1 MKSYTRLNTSSLLTP
16 DSLPFAHP
24 GRFYRG
30 NLHGHSTNSD
40 GAWSP
45 AEYIRQY
52 RQNGYDFVALTDHCT
67 EKYGFEISD
76 TREFRSDDFT
86 TLIGAEL
93 HPGQIESGSPWHL
106 LAVGTPLD
114 FETQREGDT
123 GASVARRAMEAGAF
137 VAATH
142 PNWYAF
148 TVADFETLDAADAVE
163 CYNGAADSAS
173 DRGYSWHFID
183 MLLHRGHRVGAI
195 AVDDVHAA
203 GDYSDFMR
211 GWVQVKAEAMTPE
224 ALLRALKAGHYYAST
239 GPQLHNVEFLGRDKL
254 VVECSP
260 AKQILVTGESAGALR
275 ISGAGLRGAEFDLSE
290 VESRWLRVT
299 VRDEAGGRA
308 WTNPL
313 WLG

>member
-1 MKSYTRLNTSSLLTP
+1 MPPLTL
-16 DSLPFAHP
+16 STLPFAQP

-45 AEYIRQY
+45 AEYCRQY

-67 EKYGFEISD
+67 EQHGFDISD

-93 HPGQIESGSPWHL
+93 HPGRIESGSAWHL
-106 LAVGTPLD
+106 LAVGLPLD

-123 GASVARRAMEAGAF
+123 GASVARRAMAAGAF

-142 PNWYAF
+142 PNWYTF
-148 TVADFETLDAADAVE
+148 TVADFETLDGAHAVE
-163 CYNGAADSAS
+163 CYNGGCDVDT

-195 AVDDVHAA
+195 AVDDIHA
-203 GDYSDFMR
+203 GDKSLGDFMR
-211 GWVQVKAEAMTPE
+211 GWVQVKAESLAPE

-239 GPQLHNVEFLGRDKL
+239 GPQLHNVEILARDRL

-260 AKQILVTGESAGALR
+260 VRQILVTGEKAGALR
-275 ISGAGLRGAEFDLSE
+275 VVGGGLRGAEFDLSE
-290 VESRWLRVT
+290 FESRWLRVT
-299 VRDEAGGRA
+299 ARDEAGGRA
-308 WTNPL
+308 WTNPV
-313 WLG
+313 WLT

>member
-1 MKSYTRLNTSSLLTP
+1 MTP
-16 DSLPFAHP
+16 STLPFAQP

-40 GAWSP
+40 GIWSP
-45 AEYIRQY
+45 AEYCRQY

-67 EKYGFEISD
+67 EQYGWIISD
-76 TREFRSDDFT
+76 TREFRRDDFT

-93 HPGQIESGSPWHL
+93 HPGQIESGSAWHL
-106 LAVGTPLD
+106 LAVGLPLD
-114 FETQREGDT
+114 FETWREGDT
-123 GASVARRAMEAGAF
+123 GASVARRAMAAGAF

-148 TVADFETLDAADAVE
+148 TVADFETLDAAHAVE

-173 DRGYSWHFID
+173 DRGYSWHYID

-195 AVDDVHAA
+195 ATDDVHAS

-211 GWVQVKAEAMTPE
+211 GWVYVRAEALTPD
-224 ALLRALKAGHYYAST
+224 ALLRALKAGHYYSST
-239 GPQLHNVEFLGRDKL
+239 GPQLHNVEFRGSDKL
-254 VVECSP
+254 LVECSP
-260 AKQILVTGESAGALR
+260 ARQILVMGESAGALR
-275 ISGAGLRGAEFDLSE
+275 ISGAGLRGAEFDLSD

-299 VRDEAGGRA
+299 VRDETGGRA
-308 WTNPL
+308 WTNPV

>member
-1 MKSYTRLNTSSLLTP
+1 MNQSTTLTP
-16 DSLPFAHP
+16 STLPFAQP

-40 GAWSP
+40 GRWSP

-52 RQNGYDFVALTDHCT
+52 RQNGYDFVSLTDHCM
-67 EKYGFEISD
+67 EQHGFDISD
-76 TREFRSDDFT
+76 TREYRDSAFT

-106 LAVGTPLD
+106 LAVGLPLD
-114 FETQREGDT
+114 FETHREGDT
-123 GASVARRAMEAGAF
+123 GASVARRVMEAGAF
-137 VAATH
+137 LAATH

-163 CYNGAADSAS
+163 CYNGGCDAES

-195 AVDDVHAA
+195 AVDDVHARA
-203 GDYSDFMR
+203 DANDFMR
-211 GWVQVKAEAMTPE
+211 GWVYVKAEALRPD
-224 ALLRALKAGHYYAST
+224 ALLRALKAGHYYSST
-239 GPQLHNVEFLGRDKL
+239 GPQLHNVEFMGRDRL

-260 AKQILVTGESAGALR
+260 AKQILVSSERAGALR
-275 ISGAGLRGAEFDLSE
+275 VSGRGLRGAEFDLSE

-308 WTNPL
+308 WTNPV
-313 WLG
+313 WLV

>member
-1 MKSYTRLNTSSLLTP
+1 MSTSSILTT
-16 DSLPFAHP
+16 DSLPFAQP

-45 AEYIRQY
+45 AEYIRHY
-52 RQNGYDFVALTDHCT
+52 RQNGYDFVALTDHCMDH
-67 EKYGFEISD
+67 YGYAITD
-76 TREFRSDDFT
+76 TRQFRTDDFT

-106 LAVGTPLD
+106 LAVGLPLD
-114 FETQREGDT
+114 FEAHRPGDT
-123 GASVARRAMEAGAF
+123 GASVVERAMAAGAF
-137 VAATH
+137 VAVPH
-142 PNWYAF
+142 PNWFAL
-148 TVADFETLDAADAVE
+148 TVEDFETLGIVHAVE
-163 CYNGAADSAS
+163 CYNGGCDVSA

-195 AVDDVHAA
+195 AVDDLHAKA
-203 GDYSDFMR
+203 GIGDFMR
-211 GWVQVKAEAMTPE
+211 GWVCVKAESLKPD
-224 ALLRALKAGHYYAST
+224 ALLRALKAGHYYSST
-239 GPQLHNVEFLGRDKL
+239 GVQLHDVALHGRDKL

-260 AKQILVTGESAGALR
+260 AVQILVASDRAGAWQV
-275 ISGAGLRGAEFDLSE
+275 SGKGLTGGEFDLRD
-290 VESRWLRVT
+290 VDFRWLRVT
-299 VRDEAGGRA
+299 VRDDAGRRA

>member
-1 MKSYTRLNTSSLLTP
+1 MTP
-16 DSLPFAHP
+16 SSLPFAQP

-40 GAWSP
+40 GAWRP
-45 AEYIRQY
+45 AEYCRQY

-67 EKYGFEISD
+67 ESHGFDISD
-76 TREFRSDDFT
+76 TREYRDDDFT

-106 LAVGTPLD
+106 LAVGIPLD
-114 FETQREGDT
+114 FETRREGDT
-123 GASVARRAMEAGAF
+123 GASVARRAMAAGAF
-137 VAATH
+137 LAATH

-148 TVADFETLDAADAVE
+148 SVADFETLDAAHAVE

-173 DRGYSWHFID
+173 DRGYSWHYID
-183 MLLHRGHRVGAI
+183 LLLHRGHRVAAI
-195 AVDDVHAA
+195 AVDDVHAS
-203 GDYSDFMR
+203 GEYSDFMR
-211 GWVQVKAEAMTPE
+211 GWVYVKAEALTPE
-224 ALLRALKAGHYYAST
+224 ALLRALKAGHYYSST
-239 GPQLHNVEFLGRDKL
+239 GAQLHNVELRGRAKL

-260 AKQILVTGESAGALR
+260 ARQILVTGEGAGALR
-275 ISGAGLRGAEFDLSE
+275 ISGEGLRGAEFDLSE

-308 WTNPL
+308 WTNPV

>member
-1 MKSYTRLNTSSLLTP
+1 MHIYTQST
-16 DSLPFAHP
+16 LPFAQP

-40 GAWSP
+40 GRRWSAGRVHPPISPERLRLRRADRPLHRRRTALISAIRVNSAATISPRCSALSCIRGRSSP
-45 AEYIRQY
+45 AR
-52 RQNGYDFVALTDHCT
+52 
-67 EKYGFEISD
+67 
-76 TREFRSDDFT
+76 
-86 TLIGAEL
+86 
-93 HPGQIESGSPWHL
+93 PWHL
-106 LAVGTPLD
+106 LAVGLPLD

-163 CYNGAADSAS
+163 CYNGGCDAAS

-195 AVDDVHAA
+195 AVDDLHAA
-203 GDYSDFMR
+203 PGSNDFMR
-211 GWVQVKAEAMTPE
+211 GWVQVKAEALTPE
-224 ALLRALKAGHYYAST
+224 ALLRALKAGHYYSST

-254 VVECSP
+254 GGRVLAGAADP
-260 AKQILVTGESAGALR
+260 GQRFESAGARR
-275 ISGAGLRGAEFDLSE
+275 IRGGGLRGAEFDLSE

-313 WLG
+313 WLE

>member
-1 MKSYTRLNTSSLLTP
+1 MTTP
-16 DSLPFAHP
+16 ALPFAQP

-45 AEYIRQY
+45 AEYMRQY
-52 RQNGYDFVALTDHCT
+52 RQNGYDFVALTDHCM
-67 EKYGFEISD
+67 EQYGWNISD
-76 TREFRSDDFT
+76 TRAFRRDDFT

-106 LAVGTPLD
+106 LAVGLPLD
-114 FETQREGDT
+114 FETHREGDT

-137 VAATH
+137 LAATH

-148 TVADFETLDAADAVE
+148 TVADFETLDAAHAVE
-163 CYNGAADSAS
+163 CYNGCCDAEN

-203 GDYSDFMR
+203 EGMSDFMR
-211 GWVQVKAEAMTPE
+211 GWVQVKAEALRPE

-239 GPQLHNVEFLGRDKL
+239 GPQLHNVEFLGRDRL
-254 VVECSP
+254 LVECSP
-260 AKQILVTGESAGALR
+260 ARQILVTGESAGAR
-275 ISGAGLRGAEFDLSE
+275 RVSGQGLRGAEFDLSD
-290 VESRWLRVT
+290 VDSRWLRVT

>member
-1 MKSYTRLNTSSLLTP
+1 MTSPTILTP
-16 DSLPFAHP
+16 DSLPFAQP

-40 GAWSP
+40 GRWAP

-52 RQNGYDFVALTDHCT
+52 RQNGYDFVALTDHCM
-67 EKYGFEISD
+67 EQFGWEISD
-76 TREFRSDDFT
+76 TREYRDDEFT

-93 HPGQIESGSPWHL
+93 HPGRIESGSAWHL
-106 LAVGTPLD
+106 LAVGLPLD
-114 FETQREGDT
+114 FETHREGDT

-137 VAATH
+137 LAATH

-163 CYNGAADSAS
+163 CYNGGCDVEC

-203 GDYSDFMR
+203 EGVGDFMR
-211 GWVQVKAEAMTPE
+211 GWVYVKAESLRPE
-224 ALLRALKAGHYYAST
+224 ELLRALKAGHYYSST
-239 GPQLHNVEFLGRDKL
+239 GAQLHNVEFLGPDKL
-254 VVECSP
+254 LVECSP
-260 AKQILVTGESAGALR
+260 ARQILVTGESAGALR
-275 ISGAGLRGAEFDLSE
+275 ISGGGLRGAEFDLSD
-290 VESRWLRVT
+290 VDSRWLRVT

-308 WTNPL
+308 WTNPV

>member
-1 MKSYTRLNTSSLLTP
+1 MNVSSVLTP
-16 DSLPFAHP
+16 DTLPFSQP

-30 NLHGHSTNSD
+30 NLHGHSTESD
-40 GAWSP
+40 GRWTP
-45 AEYIRQY
+45 AEYVRQY
-52 RQNGYDFVALTDHCT
+52 RQNGYDFVAITDHCI
-67 EKYGFEISD
+67 EPYGYTITD
-76 TREFRSDDFT
+76 TRQFRCDDFT

-93 HPGQIESGSPWHL
+93 HPRQIESGSPWHL
-106 LAVGTPLD
+106 LAVGLPLD
-114 FETQREGDT
+114 FETHRDGDT

-163 CYNGAADSAS
+163 CYNGAADAAS

-195 AVDDVHAA
+195 AVDDVHAS
-203 GDYSDFMR
+203 GHYSDFMR
-211 GWVQVKAEAMTPE
+211 GWVHVKADALTPE
-224 ALLRALKAGHYYAST
+224 ALPRALKAGHYYSST
-239 GPQLHNVEFLGRDKL
+239 GPQLHHVELLGRDKL

-260 AKQILVTGESAGALR
+260 AEQILLTGERAGALP
-275 ISGAGLRGAEFDLSE
+275 IIGWGLRGAEFDLRD

-308 WTNPL
+308 WTNPV
-313 WLG
+313 WLD

>member
-1 MKSYTRLNTSSLLTP
+1 MTP
-16 DSLPFAHP
+16 DSLPFAQP

-45 AEYIRQY
+45 AEYMRQY

-67 EKYGFEISD
+67 DVHGFDISD
-76 TREFRSDDFT
+76 TREFRRDDFT
-86 TLIGAEL
+86 TLLGAEL
-93 HPGQIESGSPWHL
+93 HPGQMESGSAWHL
-106 LAVGTPLD
+106 LAVGLPLD
-114 FETQREGDT
+114 FETHREGDT
-123 GASVARRAMEAGAF
+123 GASVARRVMAAGGF

-142 PNWYAF
+142 PNWYAQ
-148 TVADFETLDAADAVE
+148 TVADYETLDAADAVE
-163 CYNGAADSAS
+163 CYNGGCDMES

-195 AVDDVHAA
+195 ATDDVHAGA
-203 GDYSDFMR
+203 GLGDFMR
-211 GWVQVKAEAMTPE
+211 GWVYVKAEALRPE
-224 ALLRALKAGHYYAST
+224 ALLQALKAGHYYAST
-239 GPQLHNVEFLGRDKL
+239 GPQLHHVEFLGRGKL
-254 VVECSP
+254 AVECSP
-260 AKQILVTGESAGALR
+260 ARQILVSGEGAGALR
-275 ISGAGLRGAEFDLSE
+275 VSGGGLRGAEFDVSD

-299 VRDEAGGRA
+299 VRDDAGGRA

>member
-1 MKSYTRLNTSSLLTP
+1 MKDYTRINTSSLLTP
-16 DSLPFAHP
+16 DCLPFAQP

-40 GAWSP
+40 GRWTP

-67 EKYGFEISD
+67 EDHGFDISD
-76 TREFRSDDFT
+76 TREFRDDEFT

-93 HPGQIESGSPWHL
+93 HPGQIESGSAWHL
-106 LAVGTPLD
+106 LAVGLPLD
-114 FETQREGDT
+114 FETRREGDS

-148 TVADFETLDAADAVE
+148 TVADFESLDAADAVE

-183 MLLHRGHRVGAI
+183 LLLHRGHRVGAI

-203 GDYSDFMR
+203 PGTSDFMR
-211 GWVQVKAEAMTPE
+211 GWVYVKAESLEPE
-224 ALLRALKAGHYYAST
+224 ALLRALKAGHYYSST
-239 GPQLHNVEFLGRDKL
+239 GAQIHNVEFQGRDKL
-254 VVECSP
+254 LVECSP
-260 AKQILVTGESAGALR
+260 ARQILVTGENAGALR
-275 ISGAGLRGAEFDLSE
+275 ISGGGLRGAEFDLSE

-308 WTNPL
+308 WTNPV

>member
-1 MKSYTRLNTSSLLTP
+1 MKDYTRINTSSLLTP
-16 DSLPFAHP
+16 DSLPFAQP

-40 GAWSP
+40 GRWTP

-67 EKYGFEISD
+67 EDHGFDISD
-76 TREFRSDDFT
+76 TREFRDDEFT

-93 HPGQIESGSPWHL
+93 HPGQIESGSAWHL
-106 LAVGTPLD
+106 LAVGLPLD
-114 FETQREGDT
+114 FETRREGDS
-123 GASVARRAMEAGAF
+123 GASVARRAMAAGAF
-137 VAATH
+137 LAATH

-148 TVADFETLDAADAVE
+148 TVADFESLDAADAVE

-183 MLLHRGHRVGAI
+183 LLLHRGHRVGAI

-211 GWVQVKAEAMTPE
+211 GWVYAKAEALTPD

-239 GPQLHNVEFLGRDKL
+239 GPQLHNVEFLWRDRL
-254 VVECSP
+254 LVECSP
-260 AKQILVTGESAGALR
+260 AKQILVSGEGAGALR
-275 ISGAGLRGAEFDLSE
+275 ISGAGLRGAEFDLSK

-299 VRDEAGGRA
+299 VRDETGGRA
-308 WTNPL
+308 WTNPV
-313 WLG
+313 WLE

>member
-1 MKSYTRLNTSSLLTP
+1 LTP
-16 DSLPFAHP
+16 STLPFAQP

-40 GAWSP
+40 GRWAP

-67 EKYGFEISD
+67 EDHGFDISD
-76 TREFRSDDFT
+76 TREYRDADFT
-86 TLIGAEL
+86 TLLGAEL
-93 HPGQIESGSPWHL
+93 HPGQIESGSAWHL
-106 LAVGTPLD
+106 LAVGLPLD
-114 FETQREGDT
+114 FETRREGDT
-123 GASVARRAMEAGAF
+123 GASVARRAMAAGAF

-148 TVADFETLDAADAVE
+148 TVADFETLDGADAVE
-163 CYNGAADSAS
+163 CYNGGCDEET

-203 GDYSDFMR
+203 PGTNDFMR
-211 GWVQVKAEAMTPE
+211 GWVYVKAESLEPA
-224 ALLRALKAGHYYAST
+224 ALLRALKAGHYYSST
-239 GPQLHNVEFLGRDKL
+239 GAQLHNVELHGREKL

-260 AKQILVTGESAGALR
+260 ARQILVTGEGAGAR
-275 ISGAGLRGAEFDLSE
+275 RVSGSGLRGAEFDLSD

-299 VRDEAGGRA
+299 VRDAAGGRA

>member
-1 MKSYTRLNTSSLLTP
+1 MTP
-16 DSLPFAHP
+16 PTLPFAQP

-30 NLHGHSTNSD
+30 NLHGHSNNSD
-40 GAWSP
+40 GRWSP

-67 EKYGFEISD
+67 EQHGFDISD
-76 TREFRSDDFT
+76 TRAFRSDEFT
-86 TLIGAEL
+86 TLLGAEL
-93 HPGQIESGSPWHL
+93 HPGQIESGSAWHL
-106 LAVGTPLD
+106 LAVGLPLD
-114 FETQREGDT
+114 FETRREGDT

-163 CYNGAADSAS
+163 CYNGGCDAEC

-203 GDYSDFMR
+203 EGTSDFMR
-211 GWVQVKAEAMTPE
+211 GWVYVKAEALEPE

-239 GPQLHNVEFLGRDKL
+239 GPQLHNVEFLGRDRL
-254 VVECSP
+254 LVECSP
-260 AKQILVTGESAGALR
+260 ARQILVTGENAGAR
-275 ISGAGLRGAEFDLSE
+275 RVSGGGLRGAEFDLSD

-313 WLG
+313 WLA

>member
-1 MKSYTRLNTSSLLTP
+1 MNGSPTLTI
-16 DSLPFAHP
+16 DSLPFSQP

-40 GAWSP
+40 GLWTP

-52 RQNGYDFVALTDHCT
+52 RQNGYDFVAITDHCM
-67 EKYGFEISD
+67 EHYGYTITD
-76 TREFRSDDFT
+76 TREFRYDDFT

-93 HPGQIESGSPWHL
+93 HPWQIESGSPWHL
-106 LAVGTPLD
+106 LAVGLPLD
-114 FETQREGDT
+114 FEILRAGDT
-123 GASVARRAMEAGAF
+123 GASVARRAMAAGAF
-137 VAATH
+137 LAATH

-148 TVADFETLDAADAVE
+148 TVTDFETLDAADAVE
-163 CYNGAADSAS
+163 CYNGAADAAS

-195 AVDDVHAA
+195 AVDDVHAS

-211 GWVQVKAEAMTPE
+211 GWVHVKADTLTPE
-224 ALLRALKAGHYYAST
+224 ALLRALKAGHYYSST
-239 GPQLHNVEFLGRDKL
+239 GPQLHHVELLGREKV

-260 AKQILVTGESAGALR
+260 AEQILLSGERAGALR
-275 ISGAGLRGAEFDLSE
+275 ISGWGLRGAEFDLSD

-299 VRDEAGGRA
+299 VRDEAGQRA
-308 WTNPL
+308 WTNPV